1 MECVICLKL
10 INNSYSLPCLH
21 HFCKNCILQWCHKK
35 DTCPKCRK
43 FIFFLKPDPE
53 FQELNFKFSFSS
65 NSTLQN
71 LPIQS
76 SITDTNNFHPQ
87 TIKIR
92 SIDFSK
98 STIDKI
104 GLTLTT
110 DHKNNVIVTQVDQK
124 GLAALSGI
132 KKKSILI
139 SINDIPCISHH
150 QTIKII
156 DFSKIVKE
164 NIQFKIVLPPSSA
177 LSRICREINTL
188 F

>member
-1 MECVICLKL
+1 MECVICLKQ

-53 FQELNFKFSFSS
+53 FEELNFKFSFSS
-65 NSTLQN
+65 NSSLEN

-76 SITDTNNFHPQ
+76 SISDTNNFDPQ
-87 TIKIR
+87 RIR
-92 SIDFSK
+92 ICSIDFSK

-104 GLTLTT
+104 GLTLTS
-110 DHKNNVIVTQVDQK
+110 DDKNNVIVTQVDQK
-124 GLAALSGI
+124 GLASLSGI

-139 SINDIPCISHH
+139 SINDIPCISHS

-156 DFSKIVKE
+156 DFCKIVRE
-164 NIQFKIVLPPSSA
+164 NIEFKIVLPPSSS
-177 LSRICREINTL
+177 LSRICGEINTL